1 MEKMDN
7 VQERRGD
14 ISREMAN
21 LRRIEKRNVRYQK
34 HYNINEECLLW
45 AHLQM

>member
-14 ISREMAN
+14 LSREMAN
-21 LRRIEKRNVRYQK
+21 LRRIEKEMQDIKNS
-34 HYNINEECLLW
+34 IT
-45 AHLQM
+45 